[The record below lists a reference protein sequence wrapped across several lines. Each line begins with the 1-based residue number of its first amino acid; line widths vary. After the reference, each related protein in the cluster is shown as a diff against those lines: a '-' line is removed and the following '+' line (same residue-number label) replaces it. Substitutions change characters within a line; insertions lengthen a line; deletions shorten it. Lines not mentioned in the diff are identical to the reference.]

1 MHSVR
6 LVYVYVCMYVY
17 AVFDFFILFVLFL
30 QEALSIAK
38 LQVEMG
44 AQVLDINMDE
54 GMLDGVAAMSRFVNL
69 IVSEPDVAKVQMSTI
84 VTRARVSNL
93 QYSHSTQC

>member
-1 MHSVR
+1 
-6 LVYVYVCMYVY
+6 
-17 AVFDFFILFVLFL
+17 
-30 QEALSIAK
+30 
-38 LQVEMG
+38 
-44 AQVLDINMDE
+44 MDE

-84 VTRARVSNL
+84 VTRARVSIL

>member
-1 MHSVR
+1 MF
-6 LVYVYVCMYVY
+6 L
-17 AVFDFFILFVLFL
+17 FF
-30 QEALSIAK
+30 QEALNVAK

-69 IVSEPDVAKVQMSTI
+69 IVSEPDVAKVQCTSTPTI
-84 VTRARVSNL
+84 HSGATIEACGEFQSLLYLSITAPVCGTTVT
-93 QYSHSTQC
+93 QPQCWEL